1 MDRYKFQP
9 SGRIAG
15 LLCLS
20 LLLRAC
26 SDPSLEDRSITATLE
41 VNGVRGNPNG
51 YTFAIDGGRSHPIA
65 ADGVGQPVAWAWDNG
80 DHRRCLA

>member
-1 MDRYKFQP
+1 MDRYEFHP

-20 LLLRAC
+20 LLLPAC
-26 SDPSLEDRSITATLE
+26 SDPSLDNRSIAAILE

-51 YTFAIDGGRSHPIA
+51 YTFAIDGGQSHPIA
-65 ADGVGQPVAWAWDNG
+65 ADGVGQPVARAG
-80 DHRRCLA
+80 TMEITR